1 MDSAAADY
9 VTGGVLAVN
18 GGAYTDGGKG
28 GSNAFAVTDLPDFT
42 QESPG
47 KLIHCATR
55 SVHRVT

>member
-18 GGAYTDGGKG
+18 GGAYTAGGEG

-42 QESPG
+42 QEHPG
-47 KLIHCATR
+47 
-55 SVHRVT
+55 S